1 MHRRTTL
8 AAALATIA
16 AVTAFSW
23 SSAALAQPRNQNKAQ
38 TQNQNPPRI
47 AVTDLAYA
55 QQVSEYF
62 EAGTY
67 QRSSQMSAQA
77 SASGSHS
84 HGMYGGAGGHSGSQS
99 MQASEQASGT
109 YVAGRY
115 SYIEQRELGAYTN
128 DIKGA
133 LLRGT
138 TFKLVQGKGFDAG
151 APQPSKAEQVLNQV
165 QGGKMAR
172 PVRQPEVGDI
182 IARIR
187 KGEFNGADYVLFGVV
202 SSIDF
207 TDALHPIQGTSN
219 ATRQYGLQLLAD
231 FSLINTKTY
240 EIKAAFSAQG
250 EGNDTKIL
258 STRGD
263 IAPPNRAKVIRE
275 TSQSLAQDVYLQ
287 LANQLGYTDAHL
299 SRGVRPPQPMGYP
312 AGGGQAQPVPVP
324 QQPEQVLI
332 LK

>member
-1 MHRRTTL
+1 
-8 AAALATIA
+8 
-16 AVTAFSW
+16 
-23 SSAALAQPRNQNKAQ
+23 
-38 TQNQNPPRI
+38 
-47 AVTDLAYA
+47 
-55 QQVSEYF
+55 
-62 EAGTY
+62 
-67 QRSSQMSAQA
+67 
-77 SASGSHS
+77 
-84 HGMYGGAGGHSGSQS
+84 MYGGGGSYSGSQS
-99 MQASEQASGT
+99 VQASEQASGT
-109 YVAGRY
+109 YVAGTY
-115 SYIEQRELGAYTN
+115 SYIEQRELGGYTN

-133 LLRGT
+133 LLQGT
-138 TFKLVQGKGFDAG
+138 YFRLVQGKGFDAG
-151 APQPSKAEQVLNQV
+151 TPQPSKAEQVLNQV
-165 QGGKMAR
+165 QGGKMAT
-172 PVRQPEVGDI
+172 PKAQPQVTDV
-182 IARIR
+182 IARIK